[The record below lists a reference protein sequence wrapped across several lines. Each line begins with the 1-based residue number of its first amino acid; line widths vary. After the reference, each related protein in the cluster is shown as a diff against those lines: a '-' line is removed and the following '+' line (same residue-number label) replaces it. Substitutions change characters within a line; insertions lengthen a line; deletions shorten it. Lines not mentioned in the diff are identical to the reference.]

1 MMLRKCSSRYVS
13 RRKTTIRCLSE
24 AAEDELRHNKS
35 STSEG
40 VASGTLQ
47 QIHSE
52 FAF

>member
-1 MMLRKCSSRYVS
+1 MILRKCSSRYGY
-13 RRKTTIRCLSE
+13 RLKTIRCLSE
-24 AAEDELRHNKS
+24 AAEDKLRHSKS
-35 STSEG
+35 STSKG

>member
-1 MMLRKCSSRYVS
+1 MMLRKCFSRYVS
-13 RRKTTIRCLSE
+13 RRKTIRCLSE
-24 AAEDELRHNKS
+24 AAEDELRHSKS
-35 STSEG
+35 STSES